1 MSRVKQSSLL
11 GSHPILILYIH
22 PNPIYI
28 YKIHDTE
35 RCFFVSRDQ
44 AAKVISEVTTE
55 AVRVPTHRTRPLRR
69 SGHLRDSIL
78 SICVFARRTFLLEG
92 EACSSCGMS
101 VHSVAGDSNRMWR
114 VHAQDTVDALTGST
128 TRRVHTGETE
138 FPAPTPESLLPRRTA
153 PWVRRCQRLVHAH
166 QADHC
171 DFVQQS

>member
-1 MSRVKQSSLL
+1 MLQIAFHTAGCQRCRMIWQSLDRQVQL
-11 GSHPILILYIH
+11 ARQNL
-22 PNPIYI
+22 
-28 YKIHDTE
+28 
-35 RCFFVSRDQ
+35 
-44 AAKVISEVTTE
+44 
-55 AVRVPTHRTRPLRR
+55 PTHRTRPLRR

-114 VHAQDTVDALTGST
+114 VHAQDTVDALTAST

-171 DFVQQS
+171 DLAQQS